1 MSLLLAS
8 PELELVFSALL
19 LTLVAGLVVALLA
32 ARSVLTCILLM
43 SAFSLTMALWLMT
56 MDAPDVAF
64 TEASVGAGVSTM
76 ILLGAALSSTDV
88 IPSLRPGRLWFP
100 AVACLAAFIGMA
112 LIVPDLPV
120 FGDPGSPP
128 SAYVGRLYLEQTP
141 HDIGAPN
148 VVTAVLASYRG
159 FDTLGETTVIFAAGV
174 GVLLLL
180 GGQVRSP
187 DAAPEDVSLRAS
199 AGSPV
204 LSVAARLLIPIICL
218 YAFYVL
224 AHGEFGAGGGFQ
236 AGVILAAALILHA
249 LVFGVRETMKALPVG
264 VVRAC
269 AALGVLGYAAVG
281 FLAGADY
288 EISSEGILAILT
300 GGRFLDYDA
309 LLSPVF
315 EAGLPSS
322 HLAGG
327 HHHWGQRI
335 GILAIE
341 TGVMLA
347 VASTMT
353 AIFYAFTGR
362 VSRSDAAGAS

>member
-1 MSLLLAS
+1 MTRLLAA
-8 PELELVFSALL
+8 PEAELVFAALL
-19 LTLVAGLVVALLA
+19 LTLLAGLVLALLA

-43 SAFSLTMALWLMT
+43 SVFSLTMALWLMV

-88 IPSLRPGRLWFP
+88 IPSVRPGRFWFP

-112 LIVPDLPV
+112 LALSDLPV

-128 SAYVGRLYLEQTP
+128 SSYVGRLYLEHTP

-159 FDTLGETTVIFAAGV
+159 FDTLGETSVILAAGV

-180 GGQVRSP
+180 GGSLNSRDPVS
-187 DAAPEDVSLRAS
+187 EDVSLRIS

-249 LVFGVRETMKALPVG
+249 LVFGVRETMRALPVG
-264 VVRAC
+264 VVRSC
-269 AALGVLGYAAVG
+269 AALGVLGYASIG
-281 FLAGADY
+281 F
-288 EISSEGILAILT
+288 IAILH

-327 HHHWGQRI
+327 HHHWGQRL
-335 GILAIE
+335 GILGIE

-353 AIFYAFTGR
+353 AIFYAFAGR
-362 VSRSDAAGAS
+362 VSRSDEAGAA

>member
-1 MSLLLAS
+1 MKLLLAS

-281 FLAGADY
+281 FLA
-288 EISSEGILAILT
+288 ILN

>member
-1 MSLLLAS
+1 MTFLLAS
-8 PELELVFSALL
+8 PDAELAFTAVL
-19 LTLVAGLVVALLA
+19 LTLLAALVIALLA
-32 ARSVLTCILLM
+32 ARSVITCILLM
-43 SAFSLTMALWLMT
+43 SAFSLTMALWLMA

-76 ILLGAALSSTDV
+76 ILLGAALSASDV
-88 IPSLRPGRLWFP
+88 IPARRPGRLWLP
-100 AVACLAAFIGMA
+100 AAACLAAFAGMG
-112 LIVPDLPV
+112 LVTMDLPV
-120 FGDPGSPP
+120 FGDPGSPAN
-128 SAYVGRLYLEQTP
+128 AYVGRLYLEHTP

-159 FDTLGETTVIFAAGV
+159 FDTLGETSVIFAAGI

-180 GGQVRSP
+180 GGFPASADATSADATRSP
-187 DAAPEDVSLRAS
+187 SG
-199 AGSPV
+199 GSPV
-204 LSVAARLLIPIICL
+204 VSVAARFLIPIICL

-236 AGVILAAALILHA
+236 AGVILAAGLILHA
-249 LVFGVRETMKALPVG
+249 LVFGVRETMKALPAEF
-264 VVRAC
+264 VRSC

-281 FLAGADY
+281 FLAMVH
-288 EISSEGILAILT
+288 

-309 LLSPVF
+309 LLSPEF

-322 HLAGG
+322 HLVGG

-353 AIFYAFTGR
+353 AIFYAFANRTPLPADGGE
-362 VSRSDAAGAS
+362 A